1 MTQLELETVKNQA
14 EALEIDI
21 VVTHY
26 DHNRF
31 SVGIGSHVY
40 TDLHRALSA
49 LTTIFLK
56 RSK

>member
-1 MTQLELETVKNQA
+1 MTQLELETIKVQA

-26 DHNRF
+26 DVNRF
-31 SVGIGSHVY
+31 SVTICSHVY

-49 LTTIFLK
+49 LSTIFLK
-56 RSK
+56 RNK